1 MKTLLQNSKM
11 KKKVFYT
18 IFPTK
23 FGVISFK
30 RDLLLLAV
38 FVTTKDPVSQYSIY
52 NYLNNDN

>member
-1 MKTLLQNSKM
+1 M
-11 KKKVFYT
+11 FFHT

-38 FVTTKDPVSQYSIY
+38 FVTTKDRVSQYSIY
-52 NYLNNDN
+52 NYLNNDT